1 MIDHDR
7 LFKEL
12 LTTFFSD
19 FLALFLPEIM
29 AYLEPDSITFLD
41 KEVFTDVTAG
51 EKYEADLLVKAK
63 VQTQESFF
71 LIHLEHQAQHQSAF
85 DKRMFRYFARLY
97 EKYDLPIYPIAL
109 FSYGSPKTPQANF
122 HQVKFPNQTILN
134 FHYDVIQLNQL
145 NWRDFLQHHNPVAT
159 ALMAKMNIADSDRL
173 RVKCECLRLLATLRL
188 DRAKMQLISGFI
200 DTYLRLSQ
208 AENRLLQAEIDRM
221 ETDTKEVIMQIV
233 TSWME
238 EGLQQG
244 LQEGKQQGL
253 QEGKQEE
260 ALSLT
265 RRLLSRR
272 IGAISSETEVQL
284 QQLSL
289 SQLED
294 LAEALLDFS
303 TANDLEDWLQQIQ
316 PH

>member
-1 MIDHDR
+1 
-7 LFKEL
+7 
-12 LTTFFSD
+12 
-19 FLALFLPEIM
+19 
-29 AYLEPDSITFLD
+29 
-41 KEVFTDVTAG
+41 
-51 EKYEADLLVKAK
+51 
-63 VQTQESFF
+63 
-71 LIHLEHQAQHQSAF
+71 
-85 DKRMFRYFARLY
+85 
-97 EKYDLPIYPIAL
+97 
-109 FSYGSPKTPQANF
+109 
-122 HQVKFPNQTILN
+122 
-134 FHYDVIQLNQL
+134 
-145 NWRDFLQHHNPVAT
+145 
-159 ALMAKMNIADSDRL
+159 
-173 RVKCECLRLLATLRL
+173 
-188 DRAKMQLISGFI
+188 
-200 DTYLRLSQ
+200 
-208 AENRLLQAEIDRM
+208 
-221 ETDTKEVIMQIV
+221 MQIV